1 MGAAIPLLMKTP
13 RSCHLFMPPKASPG
27 PFLVP
32 MPCDDLRKYR
42 REPATPQYPEV
53 GDLASNEG
61 WKALPLC
68 ERRHG
73 CRIRARRGGG
83 RVDGGGRAGGAV
95 GRPGGRVRLVGRRGD
110 PRRRGLLARRG
121 RRRPTA
127 RGGGG
132 P

>member
-42 REPATPQYPEV
+42 RDPATRQSPEV
-53 GDLASNEG
+53 GVLASEG
-61 WKALPLC
+61 VGTALRLRQ
-68 ERRHG
+68 RRDRG
-73 CRIRARRGGG
+73 GGRGRRGGG
-83 RVDGGGRAGGAV
+83 FD
-95 GRPGGRVRLVGRRGD
+95 
-110 PRRRGLLARRG
+110 
-121 RRRPTA
+121 

-132 P
+132 RGGGGGPRPGGGPPPGPRARGARPPGRAPR